1 MTYWSHLSSAL
12 QTLRQHRLR
21 SFLTV
26 LGILVGVAAVVT
38 VIGVGAGSQHQVLE
52 RIESLGANLLYV
64 APGAVEIG
72 GVRLEQRTPTL
83 TVQDVDAILAAAPS
97 VSAAA
102 PSVYANARVRYGGQ
116 NWFTRI
122 QGTTIDYFSVRG
134 WSIADGRIFVT
145 AELASASKVA
155 VLGETVA
162 RELFDASD
170 PLGKTILIGNTPV
183 KVIGVLKKKG
193 QAPGGADQDD
203 KILLPLSTAK
213 LRVTGLSKIRP
224 GAIQYAHFQVREADQ
239 MDVAAGQVRKVLRYR
254 HRIPMNQPDDFVIN
268 NLTEIQES
276 MAEATRSLSFW
287 LASVAAISLVVGGIS
302 VMNVMLVSVT
312 ERIGEI
318 GLRRAVGASRKD
330 IRNQFLIESILL
342 STAGGVTGLL
352 LGIGLV
358 ALIARLREFPILITP
373 DALILALGSATAV
386 GILSGLYPAV
396 LASRLDPIVALRQ
409 E

>member
-1 MTYWSHLSSAL
+1 MSYWSHLSSAL
-12 QTLRQHRLR
+12 RTLRQHGLR

-83 TVQDVDAILAAAPS
+83 TVQDIDAILDAAPS

-102 PSVYANARVRYGGQ
+102 PSVYANAQVLYGGQ

-122 QGTTIDYFSVRG
+122 QGTTIDYFSVRKWG
-134 WSIADGRIFVT
+134 VADGRIFTT
-145 AELASASKVA
+145 AELASARKVA

-162 RELFDASD
+162 RELFDAAD

-183 KVIGVLKKKG
+183 KVIGVLNKKG
-193 QAPGGADQDD
+193 QAPGGSDQDD
-203 KILLPLSTAK
+203 KVLIPLSTAK
-213 LRVTGLSKIRP
+213 LRVTGLSRIRP
-224 GAIQYAHFQVREADQ
+224 GAVQYAHLRVREPDQ
-239 MDVAAGQVRKVLRYR
+239 MDAAVGQVRRVLRYR
-254 HRIPMNQPDDFVIN
+254 HRIPLDQPDDFVIN

-276 MAEATRSLSFW
+276 LTEATRSLSFW

-302 VMNVMLVSVT
+302 IMNVMLVSVKERT
-312 ERIGEI
+312 EEI

-330 IRNQFLIESILL
+330 IRNQFLIEAIGL
-342 STAGGVTGLL
+342 STAGGLTGLL

-373 DALILALGSATAV
+373 DALIVALGSAAAV
-386 GILSGLYPAV
+386 GIFSGLYPAV
-396 LASRLDPIVALRQ
+396 LASRLDPIVALRR